1 LLKIA
6 IAGVILAGGDNKRF
20 GGLLKSGI
28 VIDGKTIIS
37 RIAGTITGIFDEL
50 IIVTNR
56 PSEFR
61 EYSGFRII
69 SDHFRKAGP
78 LAGIHAALKATSCE
92 AAFIFAGDMP
102 FLDSN
107 LIRMQISF
115 FEEKRTDALI
125 VKTGD
130 LIEPL
135 HAIYRVSLIP
145 DLENYITCGKSRAV
159 RDFIKELAVDFFE
172 PQPGS
177 FSKKAFTNI
186 NSRSDIEKL
195 ASDLYI

>member
-1 LLKIA
+1 LKTT
-6 IAGVILAGGDNKRF
+6 IAGAILAGGDSKRF
-20 GGLLKSGI
+20 GGFLKSGI

-50 IIVTNR
+50 IIVTNT
-56 PSEFR
+56 PSQFK
-61 EYSGFRII
+61 EYPDFRITG
-69 SDHFRKAGP
+69 DHFHKAGP
-78 LAGIHAALKATSCE
+78 LAGIHAALKTTSCE

-107 LIRMQISF
+107 LIRRQISL
-115 FEEKRTDALI
+115 FEERRPEAL
-125 VKTGD
+125 VAKTGD

-145 DLENYITCGKSRAV
+145 GLENYITGGKSRAV
-159 RDFIKELAVDFFE
+159 RDFIKGLDVDYFE
-172 PQPGS
+172 PEPGS
-177 FSKKAFTNI
+177 FSKKVFTNI